1 MDRKLLEE
9 IILEEFGQLDEGIL
23 DKIKDA
29 FSRAFMS
36 KDQKFISDFE
46 KKNPNLK
53 IDDEKD
59 LQALID
65 TSKQMGGLSPDGERY
80 LSMKKAEINAA
91 AAMKKLDDSLPDN
104 VAHGNNPL
112 PFNVVN
118 LPVLLDPI
126 TMFGAYGFVWD
137 YSNASDGDKP
147 RKYKPGARSGAV
159 GAKLFYDQMCRNGLI
174 MYCPLSYYKMG
185 SSTPVDGDPPSTEPP
200 VEGEPPT
207 GPKASPDVPL
217 SIYKRQKD
225 EPSLRNAQGTVEMP
239 LVTYMQKKLNL
250 GPKATQRILKGLV
263 GTLKSRNVP
272 IAESQLKELT
282 ILVEETTE
290 TFFKRRGTP
299 VKFDPREYGKF
310 LKRLGKDRAKLK
322 ASIPELEKELEDA
335 KKNPAY
341 MGANIQLA
349 QNALAQAKKQ
359 LGDFEKDAEAGVARQ
374 KGMKAD
380 QKAKR
385 KEIEAK
391 AKKMPL
397 VGRVLMTYAA
407 RSGSRAGEYDKAF
420 FDALGD
426 EKKQNRIIKNIEK
439 ILRRQMR
446 RRGYEDSQIKAA
458 LKEGVLSG
466 VLTESTETSIID
478 ETIKEMKKA
487 RLF

>member
-1 MDRKLLEE
+1 
-9 IILEEFGQLDEGIL
+9 
-23 DKIKDA
+23 
-29 FSRAFMS
+29 
-36 KDQKFISDFE
+36 
-46 KKNPNLK
+46 
-53 IDDEKD
+53 
-59 LQALID
+59 
-65 TSKQMGGLSPDGERY
+65 
-80 LSMKKAEINAA
+80 
-91 AAMKKLDDSLPDN
+91 
-104 VAHGNNPL
+104 
-112 PFNVVN
+112 
-118 LPVLLDPI
+118 
-126 TMFGAYGFVWD
+126 
-137 YSNASDGDKP
+137 
-147 RKYKPGARSGAV
+147 V
-159 GAKLFYDQMCRNGLI
+159 G
-174 MYCPLSYYKMG
+174 G
-185 SSTPVDGDPPSTEPP
+185 SSTPVGGEPPEEINVDPPDT
-200 VEGEPPT
+200 PT

-263 GTLKSRNVP
+263 GTLKSRNIP

-299 VKFDPREYGKF
+299 VKFDPREYTKF

>member
-1 MDRKLLEE
+1 MDRQLVER
-9 IILEEFGQLDEGIL
+9 IILEELEALDEGFFDDL
-23 DKIKDA
+23 MKRLRKAEAEGQTQRSSTSSLFKRYRNLQRGKKIIAAKEEA
-29 FSRAFMS
+29 EKLMLALG
-36 KDQKFISDFE
+36 SDDLP
-46 KKNPNLK
+46 PNLVT
-53 IDDEKD
+53 D
-59 LQALID
+59 
-65 TSKQMGGLSPDGERY
+65 
-80 LSMKKAEINAA
+80 KAIP
-91 AAMKKLDDSLPDN
+91 LDIT
-104 VAHGNNPL
+104 NP
-112 PFNVVN
+112 PI
-118 LPVLLDPI
+118 LLDPI
-126 TMFGAYGFVWD
+126 TQYQVFKFVWD
-137 YSNASDGDKP
+137 YDVADGKKPKKRRMTNA
-147 RKYKPGARSGAV
+147 A
-159 GAKLFYDQMCRNGLI
+159 GAKLFYDESCRTGLK
-174 MYCPLSYYKMG
+174 MYCSDRWFRVEQEAEEVRNDPEA
-185 SSTPVDGDPPSTEPP
+185 PIVPPEEINVDPPDT
-200 VEGEPPT
+200 PT

-263 GTLKSRNVP
+263 GTLKARNIP
-272 IAESQLKELT
+272 IAESQLRELT

-299 VKFDPREYGKF
+299 VKFDPREYSKF

-349 QNALAQAKKQ
+349 QNALAQAKQQ

-446 RRGYEDSQIKAA
+446 RRGYDDSQIKAA
-458 LKEGVLSG
+458 LKEGGLSG

-478 ETIKEMKKA
+478 ETIKEMKKV

>member
-1 MDRKLLEE
+1 MNKQLVEQ
-9 IILEEFGQLDEGIL
+9 IILEELETLSEMGELDEGIL
-23 DKIKDA
+23 DKIKSA

-36 KDQKFISDFE
+36 KDQKFLSDFE
-46 KKNPNLK
+46 KKNPALK
-53 IDDEKD
+53 IDNERD
-59 LQALID
+59 LQALIN
-65 TSKQMGGLSPDGERY
+65 TSKQMGGLEPDAERY
-80 LSMKKAEINAA
+80 LSAKKAEFNAA

-112 PFNVVN
+112 PYDVTN
-118 LPVLLDPI
+118 PPKLLDPI
-126 TMFGAYGFVWD
+126 TMFGTYGFVWD
-137 YSNASDGDKP
+137 YSNASNGDMP
-147 RKYKPGARSGAV
+147 RKYKPGARSGSG
-159 GAKLFYDQMCRNGLI
+159 GARLFYRQMCRNGLI
-174 MYCPLSYYKMG
+174 MYCPNRIYRLG
-185 SSTPVDGDPPSTEPP
+185 SDPVTVTEPSP
-200 VEGEPPT
+200 DAEPDESS
-207 GPKASPDVPL
+207 SPDVPL

-250 GPKATQRILKGLV
+250 GPKAAQRILKGIA
-263 GTLKSRNVP
+263 GTLKSRNIP
-272 IAESQLKELT
+272 IAESKLAN
-282 ILVEETTE
+282 LVVVTEETTE

-299 VKFDPREYGKF
+299 VKFDPRDYGKF
-310 LKRLGKDRAKLK
+310 LKRLSKDREKLK

-349 QNALAQAKKQ
+349 QQALTRIKKQ
-359 LGDFEKDAEAGVARQ
+359 LGDFEKDAEAGVAKQ

-420 FDALGD
+420 FKALGD
-426 EKKQNRIIKNIEK
+426 DKQQNKIIKSIEK

-446 RRGYEDSQIKAA
+446 RRGYDDSQIKSA
-458 LKEGVLSG
+458 LKEGMLSG
-466 VLTESTETSIID
+466 VLTESRETSIIRD
-478 ETIKEMKKA
+478 TIKEIKKE